1 MPLSRILALW
11 VSFAFIGMAS
21 LLMSCDSTP
30 KTTEAVALPISL
42 VEPIDVAGTRWQALA
57 YLNQPSS
64 GGIFGFDIRGAG
76 LLPVLV
82 SIDNRGGGTL
92 KIMPRQ
98 TFLINSDG
106 QAWSLL
112 TTDQVLSRLDAAN
125 GTHAGELALSMPTH
139 LETITGFAL
148 NATHSLGFS
157 NLADAYAR
165 PESDLGRDLRERNL
179 RNPLI
184 PAGEAASA
192 LLYFPGREE
201 AKSVRELRLCYEQ
214 NKELKFL
221 MLPLKT
227 LPD

>member
-1 MPLSRILALW
+1 M
-11 VSFAFIGMAS
+11 
-21 LLMSCDSTP
+21 
-30 KTTEAVALPISL
+30 
-42 VEPIDVAGTRWQALA
+42 
-57 YLNQPSS
+57 N
-64 GGIFGFDIRGAG
+64 
-76 LLPVLV
+76 
-82 SIDNRGGGTL
+82 
-92 KIMPRQ
+92 
-98 TFLINSDG
+98 
-106 QAWSLL
+106 
-112 TTDQVLSRLDAAN
+112 
-125 GTHAGELALSMPTH
+125 
-139 LETITGFAL
+139 TI
-148 NATHSLGFS
+148 HSLGFS

-214 NKELKFL
+214 NKQLHCL